1 MEISMNNRK
10 IQNVFDEGLLNNKL
24 DALWVYRIF
33 FFIAMYSIKKVVMYE
48 VNRMDLPSGWCLTNH
63 LLSLLVFFFKN
74 DLFFS
79 W

>member
-1 MEISMNNRK
+1 
-10 IQNVFDEGLLNNKL
+10 
-24 DALWVYRIF
+24 
-33 FFIAMYSIKKVVMYE
+33 MYE

-79 W
+79 WWIYQPIEI